1 MQSYGDETRPLAAL
15 SLPSRIVIG
24 TAGCAFAVIV
34 AIHLAMMF
42 LHVAPSNT
50 LSKQQG
56 TLIGDYVYP
65 EYEQN
70 WKLFAPNPLQQ
81 NIAVQARAQLRTESG
96 ESWTT
101 GWTDLT
107 ARDGRAIHHNPLPS
121 HTEQNQ
127 LRRGWEFYLN
137 SHNAQNRSTGPRGE
151 LSERY
156 VRRIVMSA
164 ARRRMGRGRQ
174 GRAHPGALEDDAGQ
188 PAAVEHREDQRKA
201 RVPRAALVA
210 GHRRRPARGGDELVT
225 SPTPQQPQG
234 THQQDTRQP
243 HTPEPRDPRSHRNR
257 GIRHLRGIRQLSR
270 SRKHGSPRPR
280 RTRPILPLTRR
291 PVSSAP

>member
-1 MQSYGDETRPLAAL
+1 MQSYGDESRPLAAL

-24 TAGCAFAVIV
+24 TAGCAFAVVV

-42 LHVAPSNT
+42 LHVAPTNT

-81 NIAVQARAQLRTESG
+81 NIAVQARAQLRTAAG
-96 ESWTT
+96 EARTT

-107 ARDGRAIHHNPLPS
+107 ARDGQAIHHNPLPS

-156 VRRIVMSA
+156 VRRIVMYRLA
-164 ARRRMGRGRQ
+164 AEWAEGGR
-174 GRAHPGALEDDAGQ
+174 
-188 PAAVEHREDQRKA
+188 VE
-201 RVPRAALVA
+201 RVQV
-210 GHRRRPARGGDELVT
+210 
-225 SPTPQQPQG
+225 
-234 THQQDTRQP
+234 
-243 HTPEPRDPRSHRNR
+243 RS
-257 GIRHLRGIRQLSR
+257 
-270 SRKHGSPRPR
+270 
-280 RTRPILPLTRR
+280 TTT
-291 PVSSAP
+291 PVSPPPWSTEKISEKPVYRVLPWWQVTADDLPEGATNS

>member
-24 TAGCAFAVIV
+24 VAACAIAVAV

-56 TLIGDYVYP
+56 ALISDYVYP

-81 NIAVQARAQLRTESG
+81 NSAVQVRAQLRSEDG
-96 ESWTT
+96 AARTT

-107 ARDGRAIHHNPLPS
+107 ARDAQDIRHNPMPS
-121 HTEQNQ
+121 HTQQNQ
-127 LRRGWEFYLN
+127 LRRGWELFVN
-137 SHNAQNRSTGPRGE
+137 THNAQNRPVGLRGE

-156 VRRIVMSA
+156 IRRIVL
-164 ARRRMGRGRQ
+164 ART
-174 GRAHPGALEDDAGQ
+174 AG
-188 PAAVEHREDQRKA
+188 EWTS
-201 RVPRAALVA
+201 
-210 GHRRRPARGGDELVT
+210 GGDRIERIQVRSQTTAVRPPPWSTEKINDKPVFRVLPWWQVT
-225 SPTPQQPQG
+225 TADLPEG
-234 THQQDTRQP
+234 ATHQ
-243 HTPEPRDPRSHRNR
+243 
-257 GIRHLRGIRQLSR
+257 
-270 SRKHGSPRPR
+270 
-280 RTRPILPLTRR
+280 
-291 PVSSAP
+291 